1 MSARRALLGLAAATG
16 AVYAALLWFGVVR
29 LTQEAG
35 GLPPF
40 DVRPLGYDHA
50 AAEAYLA
57 ALSEAGQHLRLG
69 PVGAL
74 DTAFPIMLGVLLAAL
89 LWRLGR
95 PWLAP
100 LPLLYSA
107 ADLWENARVRA
118 MIEAGP
124 ERVTPAMAE
133 GASAVTQGK
142 YALLV
147 MSLAL
152 LWAVWRRR

>member
-1 MSARRALLGLAAATG
+1 MSARGALLALALATAA
-16 AVYAALLWFGVVR
+16 VHAALVWVGVVR
-29 LTQEAG
+29 AMREAG
-35 GLPPF
+35 GLRPF
-40 DVRPLGYDHA
+40 DLRSLGYDHA

-57 ALSEAGQHLRLG
+57 ALTESGRALFLG
-69 PVGAL
+69 PVAVL
-74 DTAFPIMLGVLLAAL
+74 DTAYPVLLGALLAGL

-100 LPLLYSA
+100 LPFLYTA

-118 MIEAGP
+118 MIAAGP
-124 ERVTPAMAE
+124 EGVTPEMVA

-147 MSLAL
+147 MALAL